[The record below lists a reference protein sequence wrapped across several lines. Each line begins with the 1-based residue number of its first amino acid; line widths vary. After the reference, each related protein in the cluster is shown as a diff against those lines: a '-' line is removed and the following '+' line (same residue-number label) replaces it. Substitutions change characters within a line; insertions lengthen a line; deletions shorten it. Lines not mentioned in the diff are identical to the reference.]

1 MGSLSET
8 LATSLPMAL
17 AITASPAAMIAVMI
31 LLMTRQ
37 ALTNAYSFLAGWFIG
52 LMLVGIIFL
61 HRPGLYDSTG
71 EPSLVLGWVRII
83 LGTLIFMTGLVLLM
97 KVFKKGEGEASP
109 QWAQKVDSFRFYQSL
124 MIGFF
129 FAALNVKN
137 ASMVI
142 TGSSSIGSFGL
153 SSYFEIGVLILFC
166 LVASLGVLTPPVIF
180 LLFRDKAE
188 VLFSKMKLWL
198 IRYRDL
204 ILTLIC
210 ITFGGLFLYQGI
222 SIVRAF

>member
-1 MGSLSET
+1 MGSLSEA
-8 LATSLPMAL
+8 LASSLPLAL
-17 AITASPAAMIAVMI
+17 AIAASPAAIIAVMI
-31 LLMTRQ
+31 LLMTRR
-37 ALTNAYSFLAGWFIG
+37 AMINAYSFLAGWFFG

-61 HRPGLYDSTG
+61 HRPGLYDSSG

-83 LGTLIFMTGLVLLM
+83 LGTLIFVTGLVLLI
-97 KVFKKGEGEASP
+97 KVFRKEGGESTP
-109 QWAQKVDSFRFYQSL
+109 KWADKVDSFRFYQAL
-124 MIGFF
+124 MMGFF
-129 FAALNVKN
+129 FAAPNVKN

-142 TGSSSIGSFGL
+142 TGSASIGSFGL

>member
-1 MGSLSET
+1 MESLSEA
-8 LATSLPMAL
+8 LATSLPLAL
-17 AITASPAAMIAVMI
+17 AIAASPGAIIAVMI
-31 LLMTRQ
+31 LLMTQR

-61 HRPGLYDSTG
+61 HRPELYDSTG

-83 LGTLIFMTGLVLLM
+83 LGTLIFVTGLVLLI
-97 KVFKKGEGEASP
+97 KIFRKGDEETTP
-109 QWAQKVDSFRFYQSL
+109 KWANKVDSFRFYQAL
-124 MIGFF
+124 LLGFF
-129 FAALNVKN
+129 FAAPNVKN

-142 TGSSSIGSFGL
+142 TGSASIGSFGL
-153 SSYFEIGVLILFC
+153 SSFNEISVLILFC

-188 VLFSKMKLWL
+188 VLFNTMKLWL